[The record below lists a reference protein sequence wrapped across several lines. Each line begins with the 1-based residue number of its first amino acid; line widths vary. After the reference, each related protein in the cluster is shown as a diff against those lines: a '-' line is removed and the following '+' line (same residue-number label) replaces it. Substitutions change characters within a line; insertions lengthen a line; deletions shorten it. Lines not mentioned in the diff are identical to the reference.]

1 MRRFVRASILL
12 VVLINLAAA
21 HVGSPDIYLD
31 GNAGPY
37 KLFVTI
43 RPPQVIPGVAEILVR
58 SQTTGVTAMS
68 AVPLPLS
75 GPGAD
80 HPPLPDAL
88 VRSQSDAQFF
98 TGSLWLMAD
107 GSWQVRIVANGS
119 NGSGT
124 LAIPVPAIAQT
135 TRRMDASLGVILS
148 VLAIFLVGGLAAI
161 CGATVREAKLDM
173 GTVASETN
181 KRKGRIAVLVSFAV
195 IAAVLTGGYS
205 WWDSEADV
213 YKGRVYKPLKMG
225 AQLEGNKLLLNLS
238 EPGWM
243 QSKTRSKSA
252 NLNRVLFVRRM
263 DDLVPDHN
271 HLMHLYVIRQPGL
284 DVIYHLHPDIQQPDQ
299 FSLSLP
305 AMPAGDYKLYADV
318 VHENGLPETLVSS
331 LHLANGLSGTQARP
345 LAGDDASVET
355 LPVQMASLTDAFT
368 LPDGYKM
375 RWVHD
380 GSPLHARE
388 GSAFQF
394 ELLTPDGNKPK
405 DMALYMGMLGHAAFL
420 KTDGSVFAH
429 IHPNGTVA
437 MSAFMKAQ
445 GMEGMQMSMDEGKTQ
460 TPNVVSFPYGLPSAG
475 HYRIFVQMKHGDTV
489 ETGVFDAWAN
499 P

>member
-1 MRRFVRASILL
+1 
-12 VVLINLAAA
+12 
-21 HVGSPDIYLD
+21 VGSPDIYLD

-58 SQTTGVTAMS
+58 SQTAGVAAMS

-88 VRSQSDAQFF
+88 VRSQNDAQFF

-107 GSWQVRIVANGS
+107 GSWQVRIVASGLQ
-119 NGSGT
+119 GSGT

-135 TRRMDASLGVILS
+135 TRRMDASLGVVLS

-161 CGATVREAKLDM
+161 CGATVREAKLDV
-173 GTVASETN
+173 GTAASDAN
-181 KRKGRIAVLVSFAV
+181 KRKGRIAVLVSFVV
-195 IAAVLTGGYS
+195 IAAVLAGGYS

-213 YKGRVYKPLKMG
+213 YKGRVYKPLNMH

-243 QSKTRSKSA
+243 QSKSKTAS
-252 NLNRVLFVRRM
+252 LNRVLFVRRM
-263 DDLVPDHN
+263 DDLVLDHN
-271 HLMHLYVIRQPGL
+271 HLMHLYAIRQPGL
-284 DVIYHLHPDIQQPDQ
+284 DVIYHLHPDQEQPDQ
-299 FSLSLP
+299 FNLSLP

-331 LHLANGLSGTQARP
+331 LHLASSVADARP
-345 LAGDDASVET
+345 LAGDDASAET
-355 LPVQMASLTDAFT
+355 QPVQMASLGDTFA

-380 GSPLHARE
+380 GSPLRARE
-388 GSAFQF
+388 GSQFQF
-394 ELLTPDGNKPK
+394 ELLTPDGSKPK
-405 DMALYMGMLGHAAFL
+405 DMALYMGMLGHAAFV
-420 KTDGSVFAH
+420 KTDGTVFAH

-437 MSAFMKAQ
+437 MSALIKAQ
-445 GMEGMQMSMDEGKTQ
+445 GAASTQMGMDGMQMRMGDGKTE

-475 HYRIFVQMKHGDTV
+475 RYRIFVQMKHGDTV
-489 ETGVFDAWAN
+489 ETGVFDALAN